1 VVERSNLQRQ
11 VIHGDADVGEPK
23 VESAAR
29 YVDRLNPDI
38 DVETYETRLDEGNVR
53 DLLAGYDLVV
63 DCADNFRT
71 RYVVNDA
78 ARIEGLPVVHGAIY
92 KFEGQATTLVP
103 DGPCY
108 RCLFP
113 EAPEPGTVPD
123 CATTGVLG
131 VLPGTVGCIQTTE
144 AIKLLL
150 DTGETLDGRV
160 LFYDAMDM
168 TFESVPYRRN
178 PDCPVCGDDGIE
190 TIEGSTTRA
199 GVASTRTDSQ
209 RPVRHRRPRGP
220 VGPVVDEAGADAP
233 AAVLVARPV
242 RRAAVPTDDRLAVG
256 VERGRVARR
265 LRLSRVHR
273 EVRRAVAGG
282 SGPGSGSRSGPRSLS
297 RSNSAVESSGTSRAD
312 PRKSAGS
319 RSPRVN
325 SHANARLIKAT
336 APRIATTGAM
346 SAPVICRVLARKG
359 YRGNG
364 GVERDAFPG
373 HS

>member
-1 VVERSNLQRQ
+1 
-11 VIHGDADVGEPK
+11 
-23 VESAAR
+23 
-29 YVDRLNPDI
+29 
-38 DVETYETRLDEGNVR
+38 VETHETRLDVGNVH

-131 VLPGTVGCIQTTE
+131 VLPGTVGCIQATE

-150 DTGETLDGRV
+150 DAGETLDGRV

-190 TIEGSTTRA
+190 TIEGIDYS
-199 GVASTRTDSQ
+199 GVS
-209 RPVRHRRPRGP
+209 RRRGLIHSDRFVIVAPRGP
-220 VGPVVDEAGADAP
+220 AGSVVDEAGADAP
-233 AAVLVARPV
+233 PTVPVARPV
-242 RRAAVPTDDRLAVG
+242 LRAAVPTDDRLAVG

-273 EVRRAVAGG
+273 EVRGAVAGRARIG
-282 SGPGSGSRSGPRSLS
+282 IGP
-297 RSNSAVESSGTSRAD
+297 AVAV
-312 PRKSAGS
+312 P
-319 RSPRVN
+319 
-325 SHANARLIKAT
+325 L
-336 APRIATTGAM
+336 
-346 SAPVICRVLARKG
+346 
-359 YRGNG
+359 
-364 GVERDAFPG
+364 
-373 HS
+373 